1 MQLSNMPPEL
11 LAPAGNMTCL
21 HAAVSA
27 GADAVYL
34 GADHFNARRSA
45 DNFTLETLAQA
56 CDYAHLRKVKIY
68 LTLNTVIL
76 PSELADVLELARQA
90 YRAGV
95 DAFIVQDLGLA
106 AQLAQLLPEARIH
119 ASTQMNIHD
128 TDGLVAVAAL
138 GIKRVTLA
146 RELSLEEITHLA
158 QTAAELGLEVECF
171 AHGALCICYS
181 GQCYMSSMIGGR
193 SANRGRCAQACR
205 LPYSLHNRALKKDLP
220 SPGEHLL
227 SPKDL
232 CTAEI
237 LPELVATGVSS
248 LKIEGRMKSP
258 EYVFDVVSTYRALL
272 DALQEAHTVEEGR
285 LDSGS
290 GRANT
295 AQMQTLSEAFSRGFT
310 TAYLEHERGNDM
322 MSYGRPNNRGVR
334 IGRVQAVRDG
344 RVVIDDGA
352 QLNDCDVIEFWTN
365 RGHFVHTIDALVRDA
380 SGFAVVTGVKSPVG
394 KGDRVFRVRNA
405 QAAFEDKAQEP
416 RVPIV
421 GALTLQKDT
430 PATLTFTSVT
440 QPDISVTARGDVVEP
455 ARTKALEVEDV
466 YDHIDRMGTTPFVL
480 TDLTI
485 ILDEGVGMGF
495 SALHK
500 LRARAAQELQEAMLA
515 PYHGRTLEKTP
526 SPTLPSRLRKGACKV
541 CVLATNPA
549 CARAAKK
556 AGADAIYVP
565 VHNYRRGEALIA
577 GQVSSTAEQAGYPKQ
592 CIPVLPVVDHEGD
605 KERSG
610 GFDIYKRVKADA
622 PVLCQNIG
630 QVVRCLEAGAHV
642 EVGPNIPVTNELD
655 LALMARLGVEKA
667 WLSPELSLTQIE
679 ELGSITP
686 LVLGITI
693 MGAQELM
700 VCEHCLLMSQGPCN
714 QECTACVRRKS
725 PHYLKDRKGYEM
737 PIVTDS
743 TGRSHL
749 YNAVS
754 LDIANQMPEL
764 ISAGISQV
772 MVDTT
777 LMNVAETTKAVA
789 RAVRARD
796 IAQKSGDRVSKAA
809 DTTSGHLFRGVS

>member
-1 MQLSNMPPEL
+1 
-11 LAPAGNMTCL
+11 MTCL

-34 GADHFNARRSA
+34 GADHFNARCSA
-45 DNFTLETLAQA
+45 DNFTLETLAEA
-56 CDYAHLRKVKIY
+56 CDYAHLRDVKIY

-76 PSELADVLELARQA
+76 PSELPDALELARQA

-106 AQLAQLLPEARIH
+106 AQLVKLLPEARVH

-128 TDGLVAVAAL
+128 TDGLMAVAAL
-138 GIKRVTLA
+138 GVKRVTFA
-146 RELSLEEITHLA
+146 RELSLEELTHLSHV
-158 QTAAELGLEVECF
+158 AAELGLEVECF

-237 LPELVATGVSS
+237 LPELVETGVSS

-258 EYVFDVVSTYRALL
+258 EYVYDVVSTYRALL
-272 DALQEAHTVEEGR
+272 DDMT
-285 LDSGS
+285 
-290 GRANT
+290 RANDE
-295 AQMQTLSEAFSRGFT
+295 QMQTLSEAFSRGFT

-334 IGRVQAVRDG
+334 IGRVQSVRDG
-344 RVVIDDGA
+344 RVIIDDDA
-352 QLNDCDVIEFWTN
+352 QLHDHDVIEFWTN
-365 RGHFVHTIDALVRDA
+365 RGHFVHTIDALTRDKTGA
-380 SGFAVVTGVKSPVG
+380 AVVTGVKNAVG

-405 QAAFEDKAQEP
+405 QATFEDRAEEP
-416 RVPIV
+416 RVPIT
-421 GALTLQKDT
+421 GALTLELGT
-430 PATLTFTSVT
+430 PATLTFTSVAH
-440 QPDISVTARGDVVEP
+440 PDISVTVEGDVVEP
-455 ARTKALEVEDV
+455 ARTKSLEAADV
-466 YDHIDRMGTTPFVL
+466 YDHVDRMGTTPFAL
-480 TDLTI
+480 EDLAIT
-485 ILDEGVGMGF
+485 LDEGAGMGF
-495 SALHK
+495 STLHK
-500 LRARAAQELQEAMLA
+500 LRARAAEKLQQALLA
-515 PYHGRTLEKTP
+515 TYHGRTLERTP
-526 SPTLPSRLRKGACKV
+526 SPTMPPRLRKGACKV

-556 AGADAIYVP
+556 AGADFIYVP

-577 GQVSSTAEQAGYPKQ
+577 GQVSPTAEQAGYPKQ
-592 CIPVLPVVDHEGD
+592 CIPVLPVVNHEGD
-605 KERSG
+605 EEREG
-610 GFDIYKRVKADA
+610 GFDTYKRVKADA
-622 PVLCQNIG
+622 PVLCQNMG
-630 QVVRCLEAGAHV
+630 QVVHCLEMGAHV
-642 EVGPNIPVTNELD
+642 EVGPNIPVTNELH
-655 LALMARLGVEKA
+655 LALMAQLGVEKV
-667 WLSPELSLTQIE
+667 WLTPELSLTQIE
-679 ELGSITP
+679 ELGAITP
-686 LVLGITI
+686 LVLGVTI

-714 QECTACVRRKS
+714 QECRVCVRRKS

-737 PIVTDS
+737 PVVTDS

-764 ISAGISQV
+764 ISAGVSQV

>member
-1 MQLSNMPPEL
+1 MQIPGRSPEL

-45 DNFTLETLAQA
+45 DNFTLETLAEA
-56 CDYAHLRKVKIY
+56 CDYAHLRDVKIY

-76 PSELADVLELARQA
+76 PSELPDALELARQA

-106 AQLAQLLPEARIH
+106 AQLVQLLPEARVH

-138 GIKRVTLA
+138 GIKRVTFA
-146 RELSLEEITHLA
+146 RELSLEELTHLA
-158 QTAAELGLEVECF
+158 QVATELGLEVECF

-237 LPELVATGVSS
+237 LPELIETGVSS
-248 LKIEGRMKSP
+248 LKVEGRMKSP
-258 EYVFDVVSTYRALL
+258 EYVYDVVSTYRALL
-272 DALQEAHTVEEGR
+272 DSAT
-285 LDSGS
+285 
-290 GRANT
+290 RANDE
-295 AQMQTLSEAFSRGFT
+295 QMQTLSEAFSRGFT

-322 MSYGRPNNRGVR
+322 MSYGRPNNRGVQ
-334 IGRVQAVRDG
+334 IGRVQSARDG
-344 RVVIDDGA
+344 RVIIDDSA
-352 QLNDCDVIEFWTN
+352 QLHDHDVIEFWTN
-365 RGHFVHTIDALVRDA
+365 RGHFVHTIDVITRDKA
-380 SGFAVVTGVKSPVG
+380 GNAVVTGVKHAVG

-405 QAAFEDKAQEP
+405 QTAFEDAIQEP
-416 RVPIV
+416 RVPIAGV
-421 GALTLQKDT
+421 LTLQLNAC
-430 PATLTFTSVT
+430 ATLTFTSVAH
-440 QPDISVTARGDVVEP
+440 PDTSVTVVGDVVEA
-455 ARTKALEVEDV
+455 ARTKALEAGDV
-466 YDHIDRMGTTPFVL
+466 YDHIDRMGTTPFIL
-480 TDLTI
+480 TDLAIT
-485 ILDEGVGMGF
+485 LDEGVGMGF

-500 LRARAAQELQEAMLA
+500 LRARAAEELQEALLA
-515 PYHGRTLEKTP
+515 TYHGRTLEKSQMP
-526 SPTLPSRLRKGACKV
+526 SLPPRLRKGACKV

-556 AGADAIYVP
+556 AGADFIYVP

-577 GQVSSTAEQAGYPKQ
+577 GQVSPTAEQAGYPKQ
-592 CIPVLPVVDHEGD
+592 CIPVLPIVNHEGD
-605 KERSG
+605 EAREG
-610 GFDIYKRVKADA
+610 GFDVYKRVKADA

-630 QVVRCLEAGAHV
+630 QVVHCLEMGAQA
-642 EVGPNIPVTNELD
+642 EVGSNIPVTNELD
-655 LALMARLGVEKA
+655 LALMARLGVEKV

-686 LVLGITI
+686 LVLGVII

-714 QECTACVRRKS
+714 QECTTCVRRKS

-737 PIVTDS
+737 PVVTDS

-749 YNAVS
+749 YNAVM

-764 ISAGISQV
+764 ISAGVSQV

-796 IAQKSGDRVSKAA
+796 IAQKSGDRVSKAP